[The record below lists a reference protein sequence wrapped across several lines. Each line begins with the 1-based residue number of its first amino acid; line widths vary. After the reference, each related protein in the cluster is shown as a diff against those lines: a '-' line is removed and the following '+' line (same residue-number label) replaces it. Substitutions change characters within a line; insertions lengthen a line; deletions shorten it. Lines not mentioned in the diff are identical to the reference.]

1 MITSRGEAGRG
12 IVLVDKNGKP
22 YNSSSSAAK
31 TVTVQMAN
39 VSTTSV
45 ASAAARSSSSSSMRG
60 SSRQSSRSTS
70 SATTAQSAPLT
81 NVNNELIIQYGL
93 MTLGALLVLK
103 IISSAINL
111 LTILLIPVLYLYAS
125 ANCPSN
131 DTFDAKKE
139 LKRVMRGAHLPKEQQ
154 PKGFF
159 EQKLNR
165 FAASVTTELATSLGY
180 EISMTDFAGAAKMA
194 AVKVPV
200 ASAEYYWLGVFGK
213 NIKQL
218 LPLSVFLECNS
229 LSLFACCND
238 TVLLCTVGKWRYIG
252 QREIP
257 SKNAAEMS

>member
-22 YNSSSSAAK
+22 YNSSSSAA

-180 EISMTDFAGAAKMA
+180 EIRMTDCLGAAKMA